1 MMPSPLYYGFYRKPA
16 SGVQLAQGRKAIILL
31 FFMMLL
37 PSLLT
42 ARIAP
47 ADTSAAVEEDIER
60 ALESFDPD
68 DADIDPEALAQ
79 YLTDLAANPVN
90 VNAAGLNELLGLP
103 GINVRLAQGILE
115 YRQQKPFESIDELQE
130 VRGIGTATLERVRP
144 YVTLGSRSA
153 LTRQLLGSPA
163 YWTERGRLEY
173 ISRGQRVLQEQVGY
187 TEPESEG
194 QSRYAGSPWRYYQ
207 RLNYRSRRISM
218 NLTQL
223 KDPGEPLTGPADFDF
238 NSWHLGIQNIGW
250 VQQIIV
256 GDFGLWT
263 GQGLVFSTGLGFGKG
278 RNVISAP
285 AQRERGLAPYQSSE
299 ETRFMRGV
307 GATIGGDF
315 QLTGFYSR
323 RPLSA
328 TEVAADTVRMPSST
342 GLHRTPTERARRFNT
357 ELRMYGGRATYSG
370 TRGLVGASG
379 YYAEYDN
386 YILPRDALHNRYDFE
401 GRQTSTIGLDYR
413 LFVGEFVSYGEAA
426 RSQNG
431 GMGMV
436 AGLSWALDN
445 ETDITAVYRNYG
457 KDFQSLFGSGFAE
470 VGGLPRNEEGLYV
483 GLAHQP
489 ADWLRLSG
497 YFDQF
502 RFPMPR
508 FGTSQETTGY
518 DMLGLAEFRFSRDL
532 NVYVL
537 ARSKIRENDYDIIDP
552 DNFNREIRV
561 MGQDARTTLRT
572 QLEYQLSPQLRSRT
586 RFEWAR
592 GRDRDQAEAETGV
605 MIFQD
610 LRWRP
615 VPRITIDMRM
625 ALFETESFTS
635 RIYTFE
641 NDLLYTFSNTLLS
654 GQGQRAYIL
663 LRYAAGAHLDFWIKY
678 AATIYEDRRIIGSG
692 LTESEGN
699 LRSQLGLQMRVK
711 F

>member
-1 MMPSPLYYGFYRKPA
+1 MMASSYNQNSRWRPA
-16 SGVQLAQGRKAIILL
+16 SNLMAGYRPYSIILL
-31 FFMMLL
+31 LFMMML
-37 PSLLT
+37 PSLLAAQT
-42 ARIAP
+42 AAP
-47 ADTSAAVEEDIER
+47 DSSAAVEEDIER

-90 VNAAGLNELLGLP
+90 INAAGLGELLGLP
-103 GINVRLAQGILE
+103 GINVRLAQGMLE
-115 YRQQKPFESIDELQE
+115 YREQKPFESIDELLE
-130 VRGIGTATLERVRP
+130 VRGLGAATLERVRP

-153 LTRQLLGSPA
+153 LTRQLLGSRA

-173 ISRGQRVLQEQVGY
+173 ISRGQRVLQQQAGY
-187 TEPESEG
+187 SEPEFDG

-207 RLNYRSRRISM
+207 RLNYRSRRISL
-218 NLTQL
+218 NFTQL
-223 KDPGEPLTGPADFDF
+223 KDPGEPLSGPTDFDF
-238 NSWHLGIQNIGW
+238 NSWHAGIQNIGW
-250 VQQIIV
+250 IQQIVV
-256 GDFGLWT
+256 GDFGMWT
-263 GQGLVFSTGLGFGKG
+263 GQGLVFSTGVGFGKG

-285 AQRERGLAPYQSSE
+285 GQRERGLAPYQSSE

-307 GATIGGDF
+307 GATIGGDL
-315 QLTGFYSR
+315 QITGFYSS

-328 TEVAADTVRMPSST
+328 TEVAADTLRMPSST
-342 GLHRTPTERARRFNT
+342 GLHRTPTERERRFNT
-357 ELRMYGGRATYSG
+357 GLRMYGGRITYSG
-370 TRGLVGASG
+370 NRGLLGVTG
-379 YYAEYDN
+379 YQARYDD

-401 GRQTSTIGLDYR
+401 GQNAAAYGLDYR
-413 LFVGEFVSYGEAA
+413 LFIGELVSYGEAA
-426 RSQNG
+426 RSRNG
-431 GMGMV
+431 GMGGV
-436 AGLSWALDN
+436 AGLSWAIDAR
-445 ETDITAVYRNYG
+445 TDIAAVYRKYS

-470 VGGLPRNEEGLYV
+470 IGGLPRNEEGLYV

-489 ADWLRLSG
+489 VEWLRLSG

-502 RFPMPR
+502 RFQSPR
-508 FGTSQETTGY
+508 FGTAQATSGY
-518 DMLGLAEFRFSRDL
+518 DVLGMAEFRFSRDL

-537 ARSKIRENDYDIIDP
+537 ARSKVRENDYDIIDA

-561 MGQDARTTLRT
+561 MGHDARTTLRT

-592 GRDRDQAEAETGV
+592 GRDRDQAESETGI
-605 MIFQD
+605 MMFQD

-615 VPRITIDMRM
+615 VAYITIDMRM
-625 ALFETESFTS
+625 AVFETESFTS

-663 LRYAAGAHLDFWIKY
+663 LRYAAGARLDFWIKY
-678 AATIYEDRRIIGSG
+678 AATIYEDRQLVGSG

-699 LRSQLGLQMRVK
+699 LRSQLGLQMRLK

>member
-1 MMPSPLYYGFYRKPA
+1 MPDFCPN
-16 SGVQLAQGRKAIILL
+16 AIIIL
-31 FFMMLL
+31 FFMMVF
-37 PSLLT
+37 PSLLSAQT
-42 ARIAP
+42 AP
-47 ADTSAAVEEDIER
+47 PDSSAAVEEDIER

-90 VNAAGLNELLGLP
+90 INAAGLGELLGLP
-103 GINVRLAQGILE
+103 GINVRLAQGMLE
-115 YRQQKPFESIDELQE
+115 YRDQKPFESIDELLE
-130 VRGIGTATLERVRP
+130 VRGIGSATLERVRP

-153 LTRQLLGSPA
+153 LTRQLLGSRA
-163 YWTERGRLEY
+163 YWTQRGRLEY
-173 ISRGQRVLQEQVGY
+173 ISRGQRVLQQQVGY
-187 TEPESEG
+187 TEPEFDG

-207 RLNYRSRRISM
+207 RLNYRSQRLSL
-218 NLTQL
+218 NFTQL
-223 KDPGEPLTGPADFDF
+223 KDPGEPLSGPADFDF
-238 NSWHLGIQNIGW
+238 NSWHAGIQNIGW
-250 VQQIIV
+250 IQQIV
-256 GDFGLWT
+256 LGDFGMWT

-285 AQRERGLAPYQSSE
+285 GQRERGLAPYQSSE

-307 GATIGGDF
+307 GATIGGDL
-315 QLTGFYSR
+315 QLTGFYSS

-357 ELRMYGGRATYSG
+357 GLRMYGGRITYSG
-370 TRGLVGASG
+370 NRGLLGATG
-379 YYAEYDN
+379 YQARYDD
-386 YILPRDALHNRYDFE
+386 YILPREALHNRYDFE
-401 GRQTSTIGLDYR
+401 GRTASTIGVDYR
-413 LFVGEFVSYGEAA
+413 LFIRELVSYGEAA

-431 GMGMV
+431 GMGGV
-436 AGLSWALDN
+436 AGLSWAIDT
-445 ETDITAVYRNYG
+445 ETDITAVYRNYS

-470 VGGLPRNEEGLYV
+470 IGGLPRNEEGLYV

-489 ADWLRLSG
+489 VDWLRVSG

-502 RFPMPR
+502 RFSSPR
-508 FGTSQETTGY
+508 FGTAQATSGY
-518 DMLGLAEFRFSRDL
+518 DVLGLVEFRFSRDL
-532 NVYVL
+532 KVYVL
-537 ARSKIRENDYDIIDP
+537 ARSKIRENDYDIIDA

-586 RFEWAR
+586 RFEWAS

-615 VPRITIDMRM
+615 VQYLTIDMRM

-678 AATIYEDRRIIGSG
+678 AATIYEDRQIVGSG
-692 LTESEGN
+692 LTESQGN

>member
-1 MMPSPLYYGFYRKPA
+1 MMSSSCFFLSAVFA
-16 SGVQLAQGRKAIILL
+16 AGRCAVILL
-31 FFMMLL
+31 FFMIMPLSILL
-37 PSLLT
+37 GQT
-42 ARIAP
+42 AP
-47 ADTSAAVEEDIER
+47 PDSSAAVEEDIER
-60 ALESFDPD
+60 ALEGFDPD

-90 VNAAGLNELLGLP
+90 VNAAQLNELLGLP
-103 GINVRLAQGILE
+103 GINVRLARGMLE
-115 YRQQKPFESIDELQE
+115 YRRRKPFESIDELTE
-130 VRGIGTATLERVRP
+130 VRGIGPATLERIRP
-144 YVTLGSRSA
+144 YVTLGSQVA
-153 LTRQLLGSPA
+153 LTRQLLGSRA
-163 YWTERGRLEY
+163 YWSERGRLEY
-173 ISRGQRVLQEQVGY
+173 ISRGQRVLQQQTGY
-187 TEPESEG
+187 TAPESEG

-207 RLNYRSRRISM
+207 RLNYRSRRISL
-218 NLTQL
+218 NFTQL
-223 KDPGEPLTGPADFDF
+223 KDPGEPLAGPGDFDF
-238 NSWHLGIQNIGW
+238 NSWHAGVQNIGW
-250 VQQIIV
+250 IQQIV
-256 GDFGLWT
+256 AGDFGLWT
-263 GQGLVFSTGLGFGKG
+263 GQGLVFATGLGFGKG

-307 GATIGGDF
+307 GATIGGDL
-315 QLTGFYSR
+315 QLTGFYSNR
-323 RPLSA
+323 RLSA
-328 TEVAADTVRMPSST
+328 TEVAADTVRMPSSS
-342 GLHRTPTERARRFNT
+342 GLHRTPTERARRLNT
-357 ELRMYGGRATYSG
+357 GLRMYGGRITYSG
-370 TRGLVGASG
+370 SRGLIGASG
-379 YYAEYDN
+379 YQASYDN
-386 YILPRDALHNRYDFE
+386 YILPTDALHDRYDFA
-401 GRQTSTIGLDYR
+401 GRRASTLGLDYR
-413 LFVGEFVSYGEAA
+413 LFIGEFVSYGEAA
-426 RSQNG
+426 RSRNG

-436 AGLSWALDN
+436 SGLSWALDDD
-445 ETDITAVYRNYG
+445 TDLTAVYRNYG

-489 ADWLRLSG
+489 AEWLRLSG

-502 RFPMPR
+502 RFPAPR
-508 FGTSQETTGY
+508 FGTAQPTDGY
-518 DMLGLAEFRFSRDL
+518 DLLGLAEFRFSRDL

-537 ARSKIRENDYDIIDP
+537 ARSKIRGNDYERIDP
-552 DNFNREIRV
+552 DNFNREILV
-561 MGQDARTTLRT
+561 MGRDMRSTLRT

-586 RFEWAR
+586 RLEWAR
-592 GRDRDQAEAETGV
+592 GRERDQAEAETGV

-615 VPRITIDMRM
+615 APPITIDMRM

-654 GQGQRAYIL
+654 GQGQRAYVL
-663 LRYAAGAHLDFWIKY
+663 LRYAAGAQLDFWVKY